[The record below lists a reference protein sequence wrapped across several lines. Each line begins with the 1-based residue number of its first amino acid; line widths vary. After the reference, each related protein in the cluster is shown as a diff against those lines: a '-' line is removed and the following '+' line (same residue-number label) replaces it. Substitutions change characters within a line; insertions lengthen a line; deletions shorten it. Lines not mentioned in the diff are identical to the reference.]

1 MNDTTN
7 LNSSSD
13 DEVQFIASIKT
24 TTSKT
29 GRFILSEDDVKIIES
44 GDWLTDHIIAAAHF
58 VFQDQF
64 PAIGGMEN
72 TTLGLVNNFPIQ
84 RGEFA
89 QILHTGS
96 SHWVL
101 ASNIGCSS
109 PSPV

>member
-7 LNSSSD
+7 LNSGSD
-13 DEVQFIASIKT
+13 DEVQFIASVNT

-44 GDWLTDHIIAAAHF
+44 GDWLTDHIIGAAHF
-58 VFQDQF
+58 VLQDQF
-64 PAIGGMEN
+64 PDIGGMEN
-72 TTLGLVNNFPIQ
+72 TTLGLVNNFRIQ

-96 SHWVL
+96 SHWIL